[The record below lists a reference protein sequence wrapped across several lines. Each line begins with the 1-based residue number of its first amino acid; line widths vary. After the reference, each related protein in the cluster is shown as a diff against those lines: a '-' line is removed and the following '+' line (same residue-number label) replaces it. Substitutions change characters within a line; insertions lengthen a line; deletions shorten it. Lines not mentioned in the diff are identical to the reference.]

1 MSLSV
6 GPFITKNFIGK
17 VVYLYHDKAK
27 VFTLLFVPLHNSEMG
42 DFMIVEV
49 KDVIKRYGDRI
60 AVDNMSMTVREGE
73 ILGLLGPNGAGKTTL
88 INSII
93 GITSISSG
101 EIKIF
106 DQVMSQNNYYVKQNI
121 GVVPQNLALY
131 NEFKA
136 YENVEYFGRLYGLKG
151 KELKD
156 SVKQALEFTGLWE
169 RKNDYPK
176 KFSGGMQRRL
186 NIACSIVHKP
196 KLIIMDEPTVGIDPQ
211 SRNHIL
217 DSVRKLNEMGS
228 TVIYTSH
235 YMEEIEALCSRVVIM
250 DNGRLIAQGTIE
262 ELKEYI
268 QDEQVIEIALNSYS
282 FSITEAVKAIHG
294 VKECLIIENKMKVIV
309 EKGCSLAR
317 IINCIVENG
326 GVITKINMEDASLED
341 VFLGLTG
348 KKLRD

>member
-1 MSLSV
+1 
-6 GPFITKNFIGK
+6 
-17 VVYLYHDKAK
+17 
-27 VFTLLFVPLHNSEMG
+27 
-42 DFMIVEV
+42 MIVEV
-49 KDVIKRYGDRI
+49 KDVVKRYGDKV
-60 AVDNMSMTVREGE
+60 AVDNISMTVSEGE

-106 DQVMSQNNYYVKQNI
+106 DSVMSQNNYDVKKNI
-121 GVVPQNLALY
+121 GVVPQNLAIY

-151 KELKD
+151 KQLKD
-156 SVKQALEFTGLWE
+156 SIKQALDFTGLWE
-169 RKNDYPK
+169 RKDDYPK

-217 DSVRKLNEMGS
+217 DSVKKLNEMGS

-250 DNGRLIAQGTIE
+250 DNGRLISQGTID
-262 ELKEYI
+262 ELKEYVR
-268 QDEQVIEIALNSYS
+268 DEQIVDIAMKNYS
-282 FSITEAVKAIHG
+282 FSITEAVKAVHG
-294 VKECLIIENKMKVIV
+294 VKECLLIENKMKVIM
-309 EKGCSLAR
+309 EKNISISR
-317 IINCIVENG
+317 IINTIVENG
-326 GVITKINMEDASLED
+326 GVITKINMEDTSLED
-341 VFLGLTG
+341 VFLTLTG

>member
-1 MSLSV
+1 
-6 GPFITKNFIGK
+6 
-17 VVYLYHDKAK
+17 
-27 VFTLLFVPLHNSEMG
+27 
-42 DFMIVEV
+42 MIVEIR
-49 KDVIKRYGDRI
+49 DVIKRYGDRI
-60 AVDNMSMTVREGE
+60 AVDNINMNVRDGE

-93 GITSISSG
+93 GITGINSG
-101 EIKIF
+101 EIRIF
-106 DQVMSQNNYYVKQNI
+106 DQVMSQNNYYVKKNI
-121 GVVPQNLALY
+121 GVVPQNLAIY

-151 KELKD
+151 QELKD
-156 SVKQALEFTGLWE
+156 CVRQALDFTGLWE

-186 NIACSIVHKP
+186 NIACSIVHRP

-217 DSVRKLNEMGS
+217 DSVIKLNEMGS

-235 YMEEIEALCSRVVIM
+235 YMEEVESLCSRVVIM

-262 ELKEYI
+262 ELKEYV
-268 QDEQVIEIALNSYS
+268 QDEQIIDVVLKNYSY
-282 FSITEAVKAIHG
+282 SITEAVKAVHG
-294 VKECLIIENKMKVIV
+294 VKECLLQEGRMKVILD
-309 EKGCSLAR
+309 KSSSLAR
-317 IINCIVENG
+317 IINSIVENG
-326 GVITKINMEDASLED
+326 GIITRINMEDASLED